1 MEITTLQCNPMAI
14 RLYEICR
21 ARFTGFLIVS
31 IFVLFAVLAMQTCV
45 SDGEEPSG
53 LLFNKRRGGILQFTL
68 TVFVFVVL
76 NLYRS
81 RIASVCAASPSIVCV
96 IVFCR
101 KFIVLRF
108 LTGAVLQGDVLGGYL
123 VITKQGSFIPGPVTS
138 FAGFLLRIF
147 RVSFEDFQGFF
158 LGFSGFLLGIFRVS
172 FRDFQDTLCEKERE
186 RERVSV
192 SWKT

>member
-1 MEITTLQCNPMAI
+1 MGPVPFSPCRPAPI
-14 RLYEICR
+14 RLYEVCR
-21 ARFTGFLIVS
+21 ARFTRFLIVS

-53 LLFNKRRGGILQFTL
+53 LLFNKTIGGILQFTL

-81 RIASVCAASPSIVCV
+81 RKASVCAASPSIVCV

-108 LTGAVLQGDVLGGYL
+108 LTGAVLQDVLGGYL
-123 VITKQGSFIPGPVTS
+123 EITKQGSFIPGSVTS

-147 RVSFEDFQGFF
+147 RVSFGD
-158 LGFSGFLLGIFRVS
+158 FRVS
-172 FRDFQDTLCEKERE
+172 FWDYQGFFSGFSGH
-186 RERVSV
+186 VM
-192 SWKT
+192 